1 MFRIVK
7 TLAMASAAVALLAA
21 QTFAQDTPAAKIK
34 VVATFSIL
42 GDFVRQVGGDRVELT
57 TLVGPNGDAH
67 VYQPSPADARKV
79 AEAKLVVMNGIGFEG
94 WFERFIT
101 ASGAKPR
108 IAIAS
113 SNVKALAAGIDDGEK
128 AAGKKPDATAGHSH
142 GAFDPHAWQNVANA
156 KAYVIEIKNGLEAA
170 DPAGTATYEANATAY
185 LAQLDALDSEV
196 RAGVAAIPPGRR
208 RIITTHDA
216 FGYFGKAYGMVFIA
230 PQGVSTESEASAK
243 DVAKIIRQ
251 IRAEKI
257 PAVFLENISDDRMMQ
272 RIAAETGA
280 KIGGKVFSDALSPP
294 DGPAATYVDMMRNNI
309 REFRG
314 ALAGT

>member
-1 MFRIVK
+1 
-7 TLAMASAAVALLAA
+7 MASALVALLAA
-21 QTFAQDTPAAKIK
+21 PASAEDKPGARIK

-42 GDFVRQVGGDRVELT
+42 GDFVKQIGGDRVELT

-79 AEAKLVVMNGIGFEG
+79 AEAKLVVMNGIGLEG

-101 ASGAKPR
+101 ASGAKPPVT
-108 IAIAS
+108 IAALQVEPMMSGIA
-113 SNVKALAAGIDDGEK
+113 GGEK
-128 AAGKKPDATAGHSH
+128 PAGQPDAVTGHSH
-142 GAFDPHAWQNVANA
+142 GAFDPHAWQDVANA
-156 KAYVIEIKNGLEAA
+156 KAYVVEIKKGLEEA
-170 DPAGTATYEANATAY
+170 DPEGTATYEANATAY
-185 LAQLDALDSEV
+185 LAQLDALDAEI
-196 RAGVAAIPPGRR
+196 RAGVAAIPASRR

-216 FGYFGKAYGMVFIA
+216 FGYFARAYGMTFIA
-230 PQGVSTESEASAK
+230 PQGVSTEAEASAK
-243 DVAKIIRQ
+243 DVARIIRQ

-294 DGPAATYVDMMRNNI
+294 DGPAATFIDMMRNNI
-309 REFRG
+309 RQFQG